1 MSPWDVLGLP
11 PGASPDEIKKAYKTL
26 AKKHHPDKGGDPEAF
41 KRINKAYE
49 EALNPPLPQMPDF
62 FNHQPQHQQIR
73 RGNSVWTVKVS
84 LEEAYRGCV
93 RHIKVTIEKT
103 CFACWKS
110 CPACQ
115 GTGQMAMFPFMLMPC
130 VTCRG
135 ACGAGDGCA
144 KCQHKKKIL
153 ENFQLNINVPAGCE
167 DGHQLV
173 AQGLGEQAKGLHDIP
188 GDLIITVKVMEHPVF
203 LREGKNLIILKKISF
218 EDSVNGLVFEV
229 PHFDGGFKVS
239 TKDWG
244 VLDPRRDYV
253 VQGKGLKGGDLR
265 VGFDIAYPGPSE
277 LYCCHKY
284 GSECVN
290 TGDGHSVSSNV
301 H

>member
-11 PGASPDEIKKAYKTL
+11 PGAPPEEIKKAYKAL
-26 AKKHHPDKGGDPEAF
+26 AKKHHPDKGGDPEEF

-49 EALNPPLPQMPDF
+49 EALNPPPQMPDF
-62 FNHQPQHQQIR
+62 FHQPQHQQIR
-73 RGNSVWTVKVS
+73 RGNSAWTVKVA

-265 VGFDIAYPGPSE
+265 VGFDIIYPGPSE

-284 GSECVN
+284 GSDCVN
-290 TGDGHSVSSNV
+290 TGDGHSVTSNV
-301 H
+301 Q

>member
-11 PGASPDEIKKAYKTL
+11 PGAPPDEIKKAYKAL
-26 AKKHHPDKGGDPEAF
+26 ARKHHPDKGGDPEEF
-41 KRINKAYE
+41 KRISKAYE
-49 EALNPPLPQMPDF
+49 EALNPPPDF
-62 FNHQPQHQQIR
+62 FHHQPQHHQQIR
-73 RGNSVWTVKVS
+73 RGNSSWTVNVS

-103 CFACWKS
+103 CFACWRA

-130 VTCRG
+130 ISCKGTCG
-135 ACGAGDGCA
+135 VGGGCA
-144 KCQHKKKIL
+144 KCQHTRKII
-153 ENFQLNINVPAGCE
+153 ENFQLNINVPSGCE
-167 DGHQLV
+167 DGHQV
-173 AQGLGEQAKGLHDIP
+173 AAQGLGEQAKGMHDIP
-188 GDLIITVKVMEHPVF
+188 GDLVITVKVTDHSVF

-218 EDSVNGLVFEV
+218 EESVNGIEFEV
-229 PHFDGGFKVS
+229 PHFDGAFKVS

-253 VQGKGLKGGDLR
+253 VQGKGMKGGDLR
-265 VGFDIAYPGPSE
+265 VGFDITYPGPSE

-284 GSECVN
+284 GSNCIN
-290 TGDGHSVSSNV
+290 TSNRSSVGGDM
-301 H
+301 

>member
-11 PGASPDEIKKAYKTL
+11 PGASPEEIKKAYKTL
-26 AKKHHPDKGGDPEAF
+26 AKKHHPDKGGDPEEF

-49 EALNPPLPQMPDF
+49 EALNPPPPDF
-62 FNHQPQHQQIR
+62 FHQPQHHQQIR
-73 RGNSVWTVKVS
+73 RGNSAWTVKVS
-84 LEEAYRGCV
+84 LEEAYKGCV

-103 CFACWKS
+103 CFACWRA

-115 GTGQMAMFPFMLMPC
+115 GTGQMSMFPFMLMPC
-130 VTCRG
+130 VSCKGTCG
-135 ACGAGDGCA
+135 VGGGCA
-144 KCQHKKKIL
+144 KCQQKKKIM

-173 AQGLGEQAKGLHDIP
+173 AQGLGEQAKGMHDIP

-218 EDSVNGLVFEV
+218 EESVNGLSFEV

-239 TKDWG
+239 SKDWG

-253 VQGKGLKGGDLR
+253 VQGKGMKGGDLR
-265 VGFDIAYPGPSE
+265 VGFDIVYPGPSE

-284 GSECVN
+284 GSDCVN
-290 TGDGHSVSSNV
+290 TGDGRSVGGDV
-301 H
+301 Q

>member
-11 PGASPDEIKKAYKTL
+11 PGAPPDEIKKAYKAL
-26 AKKHHPDKGGDPEAF
+26 ARKHHPDKGGDPEEF
-41 KRINKAYE
+41 KRISKAYE
-49 EALNPPLPQMPDF
+49 EALNPPPPQMHPMF
-62 FNHQPQHQQIR
+62 HHQPQQIR
-73 RGNSVWTVKVS
+73 RGNSSWTVNVS

-103 CFACWKS
+103 CFACWRA

-130 VTCRG
+130 VSCKGTCGVRG
-135 ACGAGDGCA
+135 GCA
-144 KCQHKKKIL
+144 KCQHTKKII
-153 ENFQLNINVPAGCE
+153 ENFQLNINVPPGCE
-167 DGHQLV
+167 DGHQV
-173 AQGLGEQAKGLHDIP
+173 AAQGLGEQAKGMHDIP
-188 GDLIITVKVMEHPVF
+188 GDLVITVKVTDHPVF

-218 EDSVNGLVFEV
+218 EESVNGIEFEV
-229 PHFDGGFKVS
+229 PHFDGAFKVC

-253 VQGKGLKGGDLR
+253 VPGKGMKGGDLR

-277 LYCCHKY
+277 LYHCHKY
-284 GSECVN
+284 GSYCVN
-290 TGDGHSVSSNV
+290 TSNSHSVSGDV
-301 H
+301 Q